1 MRTRFL
7 LVALLPAVLLATVAV
22 LDEGPQGFVLL
33 LWVPIAGVV
42 IYRNWKRAGY
52 RHDDDELVQRSGIL
66 GYRTVAL
73 LFRKVQRVTVS
84 QSRYQR
90 RKNLANVR
98 VYMASGSVRIPY
110 IDYATA
116 TQLRDYILYKV
127 ESSQLNWH

>member
-1 MRTRFL
+1 VF
-7 LVALLPAVLLATVAV
+7 
-22 LDEGPQGFVLL
+22 L
-33 LWVPIAGVV
+33 LWVPIASAV

-52 RHDDDELVQRSGIL
+52 MHDNNELVRRTGIL

-90 RKNLANVR
+90 RKNLASVR

-110 IDYATA
+110 IEYATA
-116 TQLRDYILYKV
+116 TQLRDYILYRV
-127 ESSQLNWH
+127 ESSQRGWH